1 MESQAEGIQM
11 LNQSS
16 RPMSDT
22 ADNQEVRHGS
32 ITCISPATNQV
43 IAEVAVMSSEAMMR
57 AVQQARDAQRSWR
70 RYEIADRVRCLR
82 QASEKLMDHRKEL
95 LDLLSE
101 ETGKTRPDAMME
113 LLNVFDTIAYYLE
126 NAELGLSGHKVS
138 VHLLRNKR
146 VRMSYT
152 SMGVV
157 LNISSWSLPLEL
169 AICPAIPA
177 LLAGNAVIIKPSEYT
192 PLIAMTAARIIN
204 ESGLPRGLLQ
214 VVPGYGE
221 SGELLCHQVDGIVFS
236 GKTHTG
242 RIVSGIAGE
251 RLIPSVLTLSGKDA
265 MIVLN
270 DADLERSS
278 HGAVW
283 GAFFHAGQTGLSVE
297 RAYVQEDVYD
307 AFVARVVTLT
317 KQLRQ
322 GDPIDS
328 EIDVGAMTKP
338 EHIEVLDAQ
347 LADAVRRG
355 ATVLVG
361 GKQREDLDGYFYEPT
376 ILVGVTDDMRIMR
389 EETFGPILPIMRVRS
404 PAEAIQRANGLQF
417 GLGASVWSKNAEIAQ
432 DVARQ
437 LDCGGVC
444 INDVM
449 MHSMAIEAPFG
460 GNKSSGCGRRK
471 GLEELRTF
479 TTPKTVLEDVFQ
491 LKREPFWYPYNT
503 MIEKALDKTMV
514 MLYRKGITRKITD
527 LLGRG

>member
-11 LNQSS
+11 YSHS
-16 RPMSDT
+16 PRPISGI
-22 ADNQEVRHGS
+22 ADSQEVHHSS
-32 ITCISPATNQV
+32 ITCISPATNQL
-43 IAEVAVMSSEAMMR
+43 IAEVPVMVSEAMLR

-70 RYEIADRVRCLR
+70 RYEIADRVHCLR
-82 QASEKLMDHRKEL
+82 QASEKLLDHRQEL

-101 ETGKTRPDAMME
+101 ETGKTRPDAMVE
-113 LLNVFDTIAYYLE
+113 LLNLFDTITYYLE
-126 NAELGLSGHKVS
+126 HASEMLDSRKVA

-146 VRMSYT
+146 VRVSYAPV
-152 SMGVV
+152 GVV

-204 ESGLPRGLLQ
+204 ESGMPRGLLQ
-214 VVPGYGE
+214 VLPGYGE
-221 SGELLCHQVDGIVFS
+221 AAEMLCHQVDGVVFS
-236 GKTHTG
+236 GKTQTG
-242 RIVSGIAGE
+242 RIVGRIAGE
-251 RLIPSVLTLSGKDA
+251 RLIPSVLTLSAKDA
-265 MIVLN
+265 MLVLN
-270 DADLERSS
+270 DADLERSA

-283 GAFFHAGQTGLSVE
+283 GAFFHAGQTGNSIE

-328 EIDVGAMTKP
+328 EVDVGAMTKP
-338 EHIEVLDAQ
+338 EHIEVLDSQ
-347 LADAVRRG
+347 IADAVRRG

-361 GKQREDLDGYFYEPT
+361 GKQREDLEGHFYEPT
-376 ILVGVTDDMRIMR
+376 VLVGVTDDMRIMR
-389 EETFGPILPIMRVRS
+389 EETFGPVLPIMRVRS
-404 PAEAIQRANGLQF
+404 PAEAVQRANDLNF
-417 GLGASVWSKNAEIAQ
+417 GLGASVWSKNTEIAHE
-432 DVARQ
+432 VARQ

-449 MHSMAIEAPFG
+449 MNSLVIEAPFG
-460 GNKSSGCGRRK
+460 GNKSSGSGRRK

-479 TTPKTVLEDVFQ
+479 TTSKTVLEDVFQ

-503 MIEKALDKTMV
+503 MIEKALDKTLV
-514 MLYRKGITRKITD
+514 MLYRKSITRKITG
-527 LLGRG
+527 LLGRS